1 MWSISLLIRPL
12 LVQAAYLFFRTS
24 SRPALVRS
32 LPSIARLKSSS
43 ISGGI
48 GFEVTEGFDF
58 EIAPGNNDFEILF
71 GDLSADAVLGERIV
85 FVPWRTCNGTRP
97 GGGMVDVV

>member
-1 MWSISLLIRPL
+1 M
-12 LVQAAYLFFRTS
+12 
-24 SRPALVRS
+24 RS

-48 GFEVTEGFDF
+48 GFERTEGFDF
-58 EIAPGNNDFEILF
+58 EIAPCDVDFEILF
-71 GDLSADAVLGERIV
+71 GDLSVDAASGRRIV
-85 FVPWRTCNGTRP
+85 FVPWRTCNGARA